1 MTDWEIYP
9 NVIVKSTVEL
19 FYAFCYICM
28 TDFRIGQDGKNY
40 QTLVCM
46 YLLKR
51 TNLCNLTAALIRNG
65 QRKTW
70 NAELTVKIWKNSGH
84 FSFIIMDKCKHEN
97 FI

>member
-51 TNLCNLTAALIRNG
+51 TNLCN
-65 QRKTW
+65 
-70 NAELTVKIWKNSGH
+70 
-84 FSFIIMDKCKHEN
+84 
-97 FI
+97 